1 MARLGSP
8 AWLSLGGIALDYDDI
23 STGVFNFPPLSFFQ
37 IEYVITGYSAADAL
51 CIRFNGDSSSIY
63 SYHAVAYDL
72 SVVSYSTALAPYEL
86 TASAGSYIR
95 TCAITTTG
103 QQMGTIYVTCMPSV
117 GTNLMT
123 IMNSSTLAS
132 PNGQLSELAGSGN
145 YSSYDQISS
154 IELFTLNGNNLLA
167 GSGFAVFGSQI
178 G

>member
-8 AWLSLGGIALDYDDI
+8 SWLSLGGVTLDYDSP
-23 STGVFNFPPLSFFQ
+23 STGVFNFSPLSFLQ

-51 CIRFNGDSSSIY
+51 CIRFNGDSSATY
-63 SYHAVAYDL
+63 SYHAVLFDL
-72 SVVSYSTALAPYEL
+72 SLANYYNAIYPIEI
-86 TASAGSYIR
+86 TESAGSYIR
-95 TCAITTTG
+95 TCSATTTG

-117 GTNLMT
+117 GANLMT
-123 IMNSSTLAS
+123 TMNSTTLTS
-132 PNGQLSELAGSGN
+132 PNGQWSELVGSGN

-154 IELFTLNGNNLLA
+154 IELFTVSGYNLLA